1 MRRIDCAHFQR
12 FTDPK
17 SGNRSKATPTTT
29 IAPSIFGNFQTN
41 TSLKKAQDKRESPPV
56 EQSDS
61 IHTAT
66 VESISYACLPARQ
79 VTDHTFCDPAIF
91 YGKKETAIE
100 LPNGHVCVVPALFN
114 GTTLL
119 RFDLK
124 NSTRPVL
131 FIGLLEEP
139 LYLLELAN
147 LTPRFSWAPFWVP
160 SLVELFAK
168 YIITFSLAL
177 GLLNAVPCY
186 GLDGQFM
193 CRTVVDY
200 FFNRS
205 VSQKQRISG
214 LLVMYGTIVFSM
226 NMFIGFTKFLLTYWK

>member
-1 MRRIDCAHFQR
+1 M
-12 FTDPK
+12 
-17 SGNRSKATPTTT
+17 
-29 IAPSIFGNFQTN
+29 
-41 TSLKKAQDKRESPPV
+41 

-131 FIGLLEEP
+131 FIGLLEEVKIK
-139 LYLLELAN
+139 N
-147 LTPRFSWAPFWVP
+147 SKN
-160 SLVELFAK
+160 S
-168 YIITFSLAL
+168 I
-177 GLLNAVPCY
+177 
-186 GLDGQFM
+186 Q
-193 CRTVVDY
+193 
-200 FFNRS
+200 
-205 VSQKQRISG
+205 
-214 LLVMYGTIVFSM
+214 
-226 NMFIGFTKFLLTYWK
+226 